1 MYLKKG
7 RRVKKR
13 RGCPGLKIEKITP
26 ILFLFLLAH
35 SVAPIFVFAAE
46 IEKSFSAANLSLPA
60 ETEAQPFRAESFTS
74 VAQSQSL
81 LKIPVYVRNKEI
93 WVEVAKTPEERAHG
107 LMGRKHLGKDD
118 GMLFVF
124 EKEDY
129 HGFWMKD
136 TQIPLSIAF
145 IDKKG
150 RIVEITEMKPMTFES
165 HDPPQPILYALEMKK
180 GWFSANGI
188 KVGDVIR
195 FSK

>member
-1 MYLKKG
+1 
-7 RRVKKR
+7 VEKKR
-13 RGCPGLKIEKITP
+13 NSPSLKIEKITLV
-26 ILFLFLLAH
+26 LFLFLLTHLAA
-35 SVAPIFVFAAE
+35 SSLVFGAN
-46 IEKSFSAANLSLPA
+46 IEKSFPVATLSLRA
-60 ETEAQPFRAESFTS
+60 ETSAGRSPQRLSTDSPKGFTL
-74 VAQSQSL
+74 VAQSPSL
-81 LKIPVYVRNKEI
+81 LKLPVYIRNKEI

-150 RIVEITEMKPMTFES
+150 RIVEITDMKPLTLEN
-165 HDPPQPILYALEMKK
+165 HDPPQPILYALEMRK

-188 KVGDVIR
+188 KAGDILM